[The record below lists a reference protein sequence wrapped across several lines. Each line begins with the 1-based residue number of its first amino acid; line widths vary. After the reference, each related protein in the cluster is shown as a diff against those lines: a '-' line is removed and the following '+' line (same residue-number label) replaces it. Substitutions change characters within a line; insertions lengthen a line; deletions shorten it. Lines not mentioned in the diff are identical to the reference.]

1 MKNDG
6 GNVFFPSL
14 LPAHLQTAYRD
25 AHSHVSKK
33 KYYTEEKIETI
44 CYRRNRQK
52 FLRES
57 IASFIFLVPCHYCC
71 YRLPFMVCVHGRH
84 KWVEWM
90 RRLDKVA
97 DSAAIRHFFTSFDN
111 LFNLMD
117 VFLSSELSAN
127 DISPPTPFVCLT
139 FRIKCL
145 FSAEKT
151 SRESLN
157 GDVNKLE
164 WEKFSVENLRP
175 FSWLIKLNNILNL
188 STPPVASFPIC

>member
-6 GNVFFPSL
+6 GNAFFFPSL
-14 LPAHLQTAYRD
+14 HPAHLQTAYRD

-33 KYYTEEKIETI
+33 KKNTTQKRRLKRFVIEGI
-44 CYRRNRQK
+44 GK
-52 FLRES
+52 SFFVK
-57 IASFIFLVPCHYCC
+57 ASHRSFFVPCHYCC

-97 DSAAIRHFFTSFDN
+97 DSAAIWHFFTSFDN

-127 DISPPTPFVCLT
+127 DISLPHSFCVLNFPYKMLIQC
-139 FRIKCL
+139 
-145 FSAEKT
+145 
-151 SRESLN
+151 RE
-157 GDVNKLE
+157 D
-164 WEKFSVENLRP
+164 
-175 FSWLIKLNNILNL
+175 
-188 STPPVASFPIC
+188 